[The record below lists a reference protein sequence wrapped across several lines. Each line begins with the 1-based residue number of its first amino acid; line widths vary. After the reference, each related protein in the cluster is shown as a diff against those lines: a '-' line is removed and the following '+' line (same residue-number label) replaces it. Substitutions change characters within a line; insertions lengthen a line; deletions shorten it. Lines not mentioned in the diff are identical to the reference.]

1 MDGALENLHSLFFL
15 DLSFNKLAFLH
26 QDMFG
31 QNRLEGLATLNLQ
44 NNQDLFEIDFNVM
57 SSNFD
62 VINLSTCNLS
72 SIQVEYLFSDPA
84 ISIYNLNK
92 NKLESMNLTDFQY
105 TSSIIEL
112 LLSQNAKVSIED
124 GSFMKL

>member
-1 MDGALENLHSLFFL
+1 VDGALENLHSLFFL